1 MFKKEKSGFI
11 GKKHSEETKR
21 IMSESRRGKKHP
33 FYGKHH
39 SKETKHKIKIARAKQ
54 VWTEESNKKR
64 SETQKGRKFSKESLE
79 KMKQHALKRFSDKR
93 NHPNFN
99 KHLSKETKENISK
112 ALKGRKLEEL
122 HSKEKVEEIRNKIKE
137 ARAKQI
143 FPIKDTLIEV
153 KIQNFLK
160 QLGIEFFT
168 HQRMNIKHSYQCD
181 IFIPSKNLVIEC
193 DGDYWHNYPIGTD
206 IDHIRT
212 SELLKSGFRV
222 LRLWEFEIKDMELNY
237 FKEKIR

>member
-1 MFKKEKSGFI
+1 M
-11 GKKHSEETKR
+11 R
-21 IMSESRRGKKHP
+21 
-33 FYGKHH
+33 GKHH
-39 SKETKHKIKIARAKQ
+39 SKKTK
-54 VWTEESNKKR
+54 
-64 SETQKGRKFSKESLE
+64 E
-79 KMKQHALKRFSDKR
+79 KLSKRFLGCK
-93 NHPNFN
+93 NP
-99 KHLSKETKENISK
+99 KVKLS
-112 ALKGRKLEEL
+112 
-122 HSKEKVEEIRNKIKE
+122 
-137 ARAKQI
+137 RAKQI

-181 IFIPSKNLVIEC
+181 ILIPSKNLVIEC
-193 DGDYWHNYPIGTD
+193 DGDYWHNYPTGTD

>member
-1 MFKKEKSGFI
+1 MKKGT
-11 GKKHSEETKR
+11 KHSEETKR
-21 IMSESRRGKKHP
+21 IMSESQRGKKHP
-33 FYGKHH
+33 FYGKQH
-39 SKETKHKIKIARAKQ
+39 SQETKRKIILARAKQ
-54 VWTEESNKKR
+54 VITDESNKKR
-64 SETQKGRKFSKESLE
+64 SETLKGRKFSKESLE
-79 KMKQHALKRFSDKR
+79 KMKQHALKRFSNKE
-93 NHPNFN
+93 NHPSY
-99 KHLSKETKENISK
+99 KRIISKEERKSRSK

-122 HSKEKVEEIRNKIKE
+122 HSKEKVEEIRNKIKKS
-137 ARAKQI
+137 RAKQI

-168 HQRMNIKHSYQCD
+168 HQRINIKHSYQCD
-181 IFIPSKNLVIEC
+181 ILIPSKNLVIEC
-193 DGDYWHNYPIGTD
+193 DGDYWHNYPTGTD

>member
-39 SKETKHKIKIARAKQ
+39 
-54 VWTEESNKKR
+54 
-64 SETQKGRKFSKESLE
+64 
-79 KMKQHALKRFSDKR
+79 
-93 NHPNFN
+93 
-99 KHLSKETKENISK
+99 SKETKENISK

-181 IFIPSKNLVIEC
+181 ILIPSKNLVIEC
-193 DGDYWHNYPIGTD
+193 DGDYWHNYPTGTD